1 MNHLMKDHLLSTHT
15 VPHISHTHLS
25 YAAYFA
31 FLQKILKENP
41 HTHTL
46 QSVTLQQRA
55 ASLTLLEIETLI

>member
-41 HTHTL
+41 HTHT
-46 QSVTLQQRA
+46 SVSNFA
-55 ASLTLLEIETLI
+55 AVCRLIDFVGD